1 MDECCLYDFGL
12 LSSGGS
18 SDGLVWAIA
27 VVTGIIVVVVVVVVV
42 AAGVR
47 IVRIRR
53 AIGRI
58 GVGVCAVGIGGRS
71 GASGRSYVHWVAG
84 RLI

>member
-1 MDECCLYDFGL
+1 VDECCLYDFGL

-27 VVTGIIVVVVVVVVV
+27 VVTGIIVVVVVVVV

>member
-27 VVTGIIVVVVVVVVV
+27 VVTGIIVVVVVVVV